1 MAVQGDVS
9 LMFVMDDTGS
19 MGREIEAVKSM
30 AIDIMN
36 YERQAPINLYI
47 LSPFNDP
54 YPSGKSKNLLMT
66 EQTVLAPYKYPRSFE
81 IHNSA
86 LWTPHFTDS
95 SFYRDSINNDNN
107 NNNNNNYYYY
117 YDNNNNNDN
126 NKDIFLK

>member
-1 MAVQGDVS
+1 MNLLSMAGSSQRREKRSSPNGTGSNFIGRLRQRVGNNNFDSFMAVQGDVS

-66 EQTVLAPYKYPRSFE
+66 EQTVLAPYKYPRSFG

-86 LWTPHFTDS
+86 L
-95 SFYRDSINNDNN
+95 
-107 NNNNNNYYYY
+107 
-117 YDNNNNNDN
+117 
-126 NKDIFLK
+126 

>member
-1 MAVQGDVS
+1 MNLLSMAGSSQRREKRSSPNGTGSNFIGRLRQRVGNNNFDSFMAVQGDVS

-30 AIDIMN
+30 ANDIMN

-66 EQTVLAPYKYPRSFE
+66 EQTVLAPYKYPRSFG

-86 LWTPHFTDS
+86 L
-95 SFYRDSINNDNN
+95 
-107 NNNNNNYYYY
+107 
-117 YDNNNNNDN
+117 
-126 NKDIFLK
+126 

>member
-1 MAVQGDVS
+1 MAGSSQRREKRSSPNGTGSNFIGRLRQRVGNNNFDSFMAVQGDVS

-66 EQTVLAPYKYPRSFE
+66 EQTVLAPYKYPRSFG

-86 LWTPHFTDS
+86 L
-95 SFYRDSINNDNN
+95 
-107 NNNNNNYYYY
+107 
-117 YDNNNNNDN
+117 
-126 NKDIFLK
+126 